1 MKKIFLKLMLL
12 PAMVLPLLFTSC
24 SDDNDSNPTLDLG
37 HVEDGFVLNRPAY
50 AENNTYDLANA
61 DHLTL
66 SCSQPNYGGIPYVVR
81 YHVQVALDQ
90 NFLTDTTTTHKEL
103 ATSYTTA
110 KMNVDAAELN
120 STLVDM
126 YQAANPNA
134 EVPESMP
141 VYIRLRAVLDGTTN
155 PYLGQT
161 YSNIITLPSVKA
173 TYKEPKVELPKNLYV
188 VGSSIQDAW
197 KSWKPVAPIY
207 GMSGNY
213 YTMVYVPDGGTFKWG
228 TFENDWRG
236 YDRLAAINDN
246 AGAELSEDG
255 NAKNIKVAHGG
266 WFVLHFVGELT
277 PDKKDIT
284 YTLNVYPGA
293 AYIIGKAAGGN
304 WDDAAA
310 AWAMTAPTDQTGEW
324 VSPAFGG
331 DGELRAYIKIPG
343 LDWWRTEFTIVE
355 GNCFW
360 RNDNIIDSWSEIGE
374 GYAVSC
380 ATGQKLY
387 VNFDKNT
394 AEVK

>member
-37 HVEDGFVLNRPAY
+37 HVKDGFVLNRPAY

-173 TYKEPKVELPKNLYV
+173 TYKEPDVELPKNLYV
-188 VGSSIQDAW
+188 VGSSIQEAW

-255 NAKNIKVAHGG
+255 NDKNIKVAHGG

-284 YTLNVYPGA
+284 YTLNVYPGT

-310 AWAMTAPTDQTGEW
+310 AWAMTAPADQTGEW

-343 LDWWRTEFTIVE
+343 IDWWRTEFTIVD

-360 RNDNIIDSWSEIGE
+360 RNKNLIDSWSEAGE

-380 ATGQKLY
+380 TTGQKLY

-394 AEVK
+394 AKVE

>member
-1 MKKIFLKLMLL
+1 
-12 PAMVLPLLFTSC
+12 
-24 SDDNDSNPTLDLG
+24 
-37 HVEDGFVLNRPAY
+37 
-50 AENNTYDLANA
+50 
-61 DHLTL
+61 
-66 SCSQPNYGGIPYVVR
+66 
-81 YHVQVALDQ
+81 
-90 NFLTDTTTTHKEL
+90 
-103 ATSYTTA
+103 
-110 KMNVDAAELN
+110 MNVNAAELN

-173 TYKEPKVELPKNLYV
+173 TYKEPDVELPKNLYV
-188 VGSSIQDAW
+188 VGSSIQEAW

-255 NAKNIKVAHGG
+255 NDKNIKVAHGG

-277 PDKKDIT
+277 PD
-284 YTLNVYPGA
+284 
-293 AYIIGKAAGGN
+293 
-304 WDDAAA
+304 
-310 AWAMTAPTDQTGEW
+310 
-324 VSPAFGG
+324 
-331 DGELRAYIKIPG
+331 
-343 LDWWRTEFTIVE
+343 
-355 GNCFW
+355 
-360 RNDNIIDSWSEIGE
+360 
-374 GYAVSC
+374 
-380 ATGQKLY
+380 
-387 VNFDKNT
+387 
-394 AEVK
+394 

>member
-1 MKKIFLKLMLL
+1 M
-12 PAMVLPLLFTSC
+12 
-24 SDDNDSNPTLDLG
+24 
-37 HVEDGFVLNRPAY
+37 
-50 AENNTYDLANA
+50 
-61 DHLTL
+61 
-66 SCSQPNYGGIPYVVR
+66 VR
-81 YHVQVALDQ
+81 YYVQVALDQ
-90 NFLTDTTTTHKEL
+90 NFLTDPTTTHKEL

-126 YQAANPNA
+126 YQAANPDA
-134 EVPESMP
+134 EIPESMP

-155 PYLGQT
+155 PNLGET

-173 TYKEPKVELPKNLYV
+173 TYKEPDVELPKNLYV

-197 KSWKPVAPIY
+197 SSWKPVAPVY
-207 GMSGNY
+207 GISGNY

-255 NAKNIKVAHGG
+255 NDKNIKVAHGG

-284 YTLNVYPGA
+284 YTLNVYPGT
-293 AYIIGKAAGGN
+293 AYIIGAAAGGD
-304 WDDAAA
+304 WGDASDAC
-310 AWAMTAPTDQTGEW
+310 AMTAPADQTGEW
-324 VSPAFGG
+324 VSPTFGG

-343 LDWWRTEFTIVE
+343 IEWWRTEFTIVE

-360 RNDNIIDSWSEIGE
+360 RNGFIDKSWTEIGD

-380 ATGQKLY
+380 STGQKLY

-394 AEVK
+394 AEIR

>member
-37 HVEDGFVLNRPAY
+37 HVKDGFVLNRPAY

-173 TYKEPKVELPKNLYV
+173 TYKEPDVELPKNLYV
-188 VGSSIQDAW
+188 VGSSIQEAW

-255 NAKNIKVAHGG
+255 NDKNIKVAHGG

-277 PDKKDIT
+277 PDKKDIQ
-284 YTLNVYPGA
+284 YTLNVYSGA

-310 AWAMTAPTDQTGEW
+310 AWAMTAPADQTGEW

-343 LDWWRTEFTIVE
+343 IDWWRTEFTIVD

-360 RNDNIIDSWSEIGE
+360 RNKNLIDSWSEAGE

-380 ATGQKLY
+380 TTGQKLY

-394 AEVK
+394 AKVE